1 MKETDA
7 LDDYILRH
15 IDEEGEYLKAL
26 SSGTNVENVCTD
38 DSSETGA

>member
-15 IDEEGEYLKAL
+15 IDEEGEY